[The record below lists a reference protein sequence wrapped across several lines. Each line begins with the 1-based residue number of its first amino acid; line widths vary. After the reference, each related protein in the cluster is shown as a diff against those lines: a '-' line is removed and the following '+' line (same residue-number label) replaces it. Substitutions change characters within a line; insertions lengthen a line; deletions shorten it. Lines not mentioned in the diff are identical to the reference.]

1 MRSLLFFCFCFC
13 LATLAWYADAL
24 ALERKTFRLS
34 GSPSACLSGNAVID
48 IVVHDQDVWVAAG
61 EGLSRT
67 GDSGLTWSTWTREH
81 GFGKGGLS
89 ALQVRGQEIWIATA
103 YDTLIK
109 DQGSLPAGGGLAYS
123 TDGGGSWTFV
133 PQPKDARD
141 VTSYKPTTTH
151 INNLTYD
158 IALTDSAVWIASFAG
173 GLRRSTDHGAT
184 WEIVTVDGAP
194 FDVVGNL
201 DHRMFSVVSDGK
213 ALWAGSAG
221 GVHKSTDGGK
231 TWITFTHLNQPRPIS
246 GNFVVALAIEKLK
259 DDDLDIVWAATIEAL
274 DEGEFRAVSM
284 SMDGGLTWDVV
295 LEGEWAHNFAY
306 RDEAV
311 YVATDNGMFKSTDL
325 GRTWAVFRNMID
337 SDTGDPLLTTE
348 MYAIGAGPGSWT
360 WLGSSDGLAATP
372 DEGLTWKI
380 FRAFK
385 IPGES
390 GNPQTYAYPNPFSY
404 TRDNLLGGDGH
415 IRFQYRTGSPAEV
428 TVQVYDFSMALVRNV
443 VRDKPRPVPGDY
455 AEAWDGRNDLGETVA
470 NGVYFYRL
478 RLSGGGEY
486 WGKVI
491 ILN

>member
-1 MRSLLFFCFCFC
+1 MRSRLFFCFCFC
-13 LATLAWYADAL
+13 LTAL
-24 ALERKTFRLS
+24 ALQSDALSLGRKTFRLS
-34 GSPSACLSGNAVID
+34 GDPSAGLSGNAVID
-48 IVVHDQDVWVAAG
+48 IVVRGQDVWVGAG

-67 GDSGLTWSTWTREH
+67 GDFGRTWSTYTREN

-89 ALQVRGQEIWIATA
+89 AVQVRGQEIWVATA

-123 TDGGGSWTFV
+123 TDGGVSWTFV

-141 VTSYKPTTTH
+141 VTAYKPTTTH

-173 GLRRSTDHGAT
+173 GLRRSTNHGAA

-194 FDVVGNL
+194 FDVVGHL
-201 DHRMFSVVSDGK
+201 SHRMFSVLSDGET
-213 ALWAGSAG
+213 LWAGSAG
-221 GVHKSTDGGK
+221 GVHKSTDGGNSW
-231 TWITFTHLNQPRPIS
+231 TTFTHQNQLKPIS
-246 GNFVVALAIEKLK
+246 GNFVVAIACQNWQGRK
-259 DDDLDIVWAATIEAL
+259 IVWAATIEAL
-274 DEGEFRAVSM
+274 DEGESRAVSI
-284 SMDGGLTWDVV
+284 SEDGGLTWDVV
-295 LEGEWAHNFAY
+295 LEGEWAHNFTC
-306 RDEAV
+306 RDGDV
-311 YVATDNGMFKSTDL
+311 YVATDNGMFKSPDL
-325 GRTWAVFRNMID
+325 GMTWTAFRNVVD
-337 SDTGDPLLTTE
+337 SETGDPLLTTE
-348 MYAIGAGPGSWT
+348 MYSVGAGPGNWT

-372 DEGLTWKI
+372 DEGLTWRI
-380 FRAFK
+380 FRAFE

-415 IRFQYRTGSPAEV
+415 VRFQYRIGSPAEV

-443 VRDKPRPVPGDY
+443 VQDKPRPVPGDY
-455 AEAWDGRNDLGETVA
+455 AEAWDGRNDLGEPVA